1 MHYAALFSS
10 PAPTSVQYFV
20 RGSIGDLVSPAVSAR
35 KPPPAHYCWR
45 VITPLSSKCT
55 ALRSYLTIFE
65 SSTKNKVFQ
74 EARKGRFILDSE
86 QHLSFPSIFNIKQK
100 SNLCNRTKSRK
111 LDRSEEFA
119 WFSHLFGIIY
129 ASLTVKQ
136 EEECFLFYNS
146 QVAPTTPHQ
155 KQMLNIL

>member
-45 VITPLSSKCT
+45 VIYPFLSKCT
-55 ALRSYLTIFE
+55 ALRSYFTIFE

-86 QHLSFPSIFNIKQK
+86 QHLSFPSVFFISKK
-100 SNLCNRTKSRK
+100 SNLCNGAKSRK
-111 LDRSEEFA
+111 LIRRVCLIFTPVWDNSCILDSIKRGRDSLCI
-119 WFSHLFGIIY
+119 SICIIHLNKI
-129 ASLTVKQ
+129 STL
-136 EEECFLFYNS
+136 C
-146 QVAPTTPHQ
+146 
-155 KQMLNIL
+155 M

>member
-1 MHYAALFSS
+1 MKKLLHYAAMFSS

-45 VITPLSSKCT
+45 VITPLLSKCT

-86 QHLSFPSIFNIKQK
+86 QHLSFPSVFIINKK
-100 SNLCNRTKSRK
+100 SNLCNGAKSRK
-111 LDRSEEFA
+111 LIRRVCLIFTPLWDNSCILDSIKRGRDSLCI
-119 WFSHLFGIIY
+119 SICTIHLNKI
-129 ASLTVKQ
+129 STL
-136 EEECFLFYNS
+136 C
-146 QVAPTTPHQ
+146 
-155 KQMLNIL
+155 M